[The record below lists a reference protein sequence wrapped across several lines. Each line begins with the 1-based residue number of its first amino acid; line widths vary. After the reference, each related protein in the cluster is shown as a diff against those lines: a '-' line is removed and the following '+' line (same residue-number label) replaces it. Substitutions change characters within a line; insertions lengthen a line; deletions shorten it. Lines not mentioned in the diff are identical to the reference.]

1 MVTHLVKDGW
11 NVWKGGSRMAETK
24 TAKAAGKG
32 RSSEIVEGLLAKGK
46 KNGNNIHHLVF
57 HSL

>member
-1 MVTHLVKDGW
+1 
-11 NVWKGGSRMAETK
+11 MAETK

-46 KNGNNIHHLVF
+46 KNGGTLTYGELIDALQMQLGIAQSKAVHF
-57 HSL
+57 F

>member
-46 KNGNNIHHLVF
+46 KNGGTLTLSLIHI
-57 HSL
+57 